1 MDNMTFDNLT
11 YDSSGSWN
19 DGLTIDCDDLTNNGI
34 YVLFVGYVLPLLS
47 PKVRAYGREV
57 YSMIKNAGK
66 VTGEIVS
73 ITEFGYEKIQDLNNN
88 GEMIDFITRMCQS
101 KDLNVL
107 TAEIENL
114 AWGFSGDT
122 KNGKKVKLKQTWKT
136 LLEELERLSDLNKVK
151 MNKP

>member
-1 MDNMTFDNLT
+1 
-11 YDSSGSWN
+11 
-19 DGLTIDCDDLTNNGI
+19 
-34 YVLFVGYVLPLLS
+34 
-47 PKVRAYGREV
+47 
-57 YSMIKNAGK
+57 MIKNAGK

-88 GEMIDFITRMCQS
+88 GEMVDFITRMCQS

-107 TAEIENL
+107 TTEIENL

-136 LLEELERLSDLNKVK
+136 LMEELERLSDLNKMK